1 MPATFGDVY
10 ERLCERWPDPRE
22 RGREFEPL
30 VARVLE
36 TDSLYRHRFRQ
47 VWRFAE
53 WPGARSGDIG
63 VDLVAQRFDGGLTA
77 IQVKCYDPGATLYE
91 SQLATFLANTNAD
104 FDERLVVSTTPRWSN
119 NLLALISN
127 QRPPVQRLDLFGLEA
142 TTVDWDRYL
151 EDEAAPLAER
161 PRKTPRPHQ
170 EAALDGV
177 RAGLEAND
185 RGKLVMACGT
195 GKTYTALLAAEEIA
209 GRGGRVL
216 FAAPS
221 ISLVAQAL
229 REWTADASMP
239 IRTFAVCSDARVG
252 RGDGDGARPYDLP
265 IPATTD
271 PARLAEAAAADRPD
285 ALTVVFSTYQSMGV
299 VRDAQAAGMPEFA
312 LAVCDEAHRTTGYA
326 LDGEERSAF
335 LLVHDAEAVRARKRL
350 YMTATPRIYA
360 PAARAK
366 AAEADAFVA
375 SMDDEYTYGPEL
387 HRLGF
392 AAAVE
397 RELLSDYKVAI
408 LVVDEAQIAREYQA
422 ELAGGEGLAVGD
434 VGRVVGCLNGLAKL
448 DPEEREFRD
457 DPRPMR
463 RAVAFSNTIKAS
475 QRFTELVEQLQD
487 DAGRERRGIHAEA
500 HHVDGKSG
508 VLERARQLAW
518 LGSETL
524 VMERQCH
531 VLSNARCL
539 TEGID
544 VPALDAVLFLQ
555 PRKSQID
562 VVQAVGRVMR
572 RAEGKTYGYVI
583 LPVVVPAGDD
593 PSAALD
599 RSAANAHVWEVL
611 QALRSHDERFDAWV
625 NKLDLNRHRR
635 DAPVAVIGV
644 APRGGGEDAED
655 GVAPTAARED
665 AAQYVLAG
673 LEERVEQWR
682 EAIFAKIVERC
693 GERRYWEQWSDSVA
707 GIARRHHER
716 IRALIA
722 QPTPA
727 GARFSEFVAALKHH
741 INDSVTHDDAAA
753 MLSQHLITA
762 PVFDA
767 LFGGSEFTARNPVSQ
782 AMQRMANDL
791 DDMGLEAETEELA
804 PFYDSVRRRAD
815 GIDNAEG
822 RQRVAVELYDRFF
835 RTAFPAMVERL
846 GIVYTPVE
854 IVDFIVRAVADL
866 LRSEFGASF
875 GDAGVHILDPF
886 TGTGTFVTRLLQ
898 SGLIPT
904 ADLPRKY
911 RSEIHANEILLLAYY
926 IAAVNIENAY
936 RDVLADAD
944 REEPYE
950 PFGGIVLTDTFQST
964 EPGEGRATAM
974 FPRNSERI
982 ERQLGLD
989 IRVILSNP
997 PWSTGQRSA
1006 NEDNQNLPY
1015 PTLDD
1020 AVSKKYVETSTAG
1033 SKYQAV
1039 YDSYVR
1045 GIRWAS
1051 NRVLDSDGGGIVA
1064 FVTNGGFIDS
1074 KAFDGFRKTLPRE
1087 FHAVHVYNL
1096 RGNSRLSGDSARREG
1111 GQVFSGRVGVAILLL
1126 VKRPGPIPESGAV
1139 ISYRDIGD
1147 YFTREQKLDI
1157 IAGSSLDDGKWGD
1170 IVPNAHGDW
1179 INQRS
1184 DRFIELRSLAAIRS
1198 QPSGAK
1204 APLFALASNGLRSG
1218 RDAWVFGSSD
1228 AALRKR
1234 VSQMVKFY
1242 NNQVEAVALG
1252 GEVDRDPS
1260 RFSWDLT
1267 IEPLLSRGEHLS
1279 VHEAGHRTAAYRPF
1293 FKQHLYFDRAL
1304 NSSVY
1309 QIPRIFPSPD
1319 TRNVMI
1325 TIESKLAA
1333 PGRDQGV
1340 LAVDTITT
1348 HKSVSGATGEAAYVF
1363 PRYVYDPPSDAQG
1376 ALLEGNEAGRRDNIT
1391 DEALT
1396 AYRRRY
1402 GEGVTKDDVF
1412 AYVYGVLHS
1421 PEYRERYATDLA
1433 KMLPRIPEV
1442 ATAPAFR
1449 AFAEAGQ
1456 RLLDLHI
1463 GYEQAA
1469 PHPLREEWAAG
1480 APAGDARW
1488 RVEKMRWAG
1497 TRAAPDRSAIAV
1509 SEWLTLS
1516 GIPEEAHGYVVGPRS
1531 ALEWLIDRYR
1541 VRVDKASGIANDP
1554 NDWGLERG
1562 EPSYIVDL
1570 VKRIVTVSV
1579 ETMRIVRALPP
1590 LDEA

>member
-10 ERLCERWPDPRE
+10 DRLCAQWPDPQE
-22 RGREFEPL
+22 RGRRFEPL
-30 VARVLE
+30 VAQVLE
-36 TDSLYRHRFRQ
+36 TTPLFARRFAK
-47 VWRFAE
+47 VWRWAE
-53 WPGARSGDIG
+53 WPARRSGDIG

-77 IQVKCYDPGATLYE
+77 IQVKCYDPGATLHE

-104 FDERLVVSTTPRWSN
+104 FDERLVVSTTPRWSR
-119 NLLALISN
+119 NLRALIER
-127 QRPPVQRLDLFGLEA
+127 QQPPVQRLDLFGPDA
-142 TTVDWDRYL
+142 TTIDWDRYL

-170 EAALDGV
+170 TAALAAV
-177 RAGLEAND
+177 RAGLEDGD

-195 GKTYTALLAAEEIA
+195 GKTYTALRAAEELA

-229 REWTADASMP
+229 REWTADASLP
-239 IRTFAVCSDARVG
+239 IRAFAVCSDPRVG
-252 RGDGDGARPYDLP
+252 RADEDGARTYDLP
-265 IPATTD
+265 IPAATD
-271 PARLAEAAAADRPD
+271 PARLAAAAAEDAPG

-299 VRDAQAAGMPEFA
+299 VRDAQDAGMPGFD

-326 LDGEERSAF
+326 LDGEERSSF
-335 LLVHDAEAVRARKRL
+335 LLVHDAAAIRARKRL

-375 SMDDEYTYGPEL
+375 SMDDEDTYGPEL

-392 AAAVE
+392 AEAVE

-434 VGRVVGCLNGLAKL
+434 VGRVIGCLNGLAKL

-463 RAVAFSNTIKAS
+463 SAVAFSNTIAAS
-475 QRFTELVEQLQD
+475 KRFTGLVGQLQD
-487 DAGRERRGIHAEA
+487 EAGRARRGIDAEA
-500 HHVDGKSG
+500 RHVDGKSG
-508 VLERARQLAW
+508 VLERARQLEW
-518 LGSETL
+518 LGAPDRSGAGTL

-572 RAEGKTYGYVI
+572 RAEGKRYGYVI

-599 RSAANAHVWEVL
+599 RSGAYAHVWEVL

-625 NKLDLNRHRR
+625 NKLDLNRSR
-635 DAPVAVIGV
+635 DGAPVAVIGV
-644 APRGGGEDAED
+644 GPRGGGGEDAED
-655 GVAPTAARED
+655 GAAPSAVREQ
-665 AAQYVLAG
+665 AAQYLIPG

-682 EAIFAKIVERC
+682 EAIYAKIVERC

-727 GARFSEFVAALKHH
+727 GQRFSEFVAALRRH

-753 MLSQHLITA
+753 MLSQHLVTA

-782 AMQRMANDL
+782 AMQRMADDL
-791 DDMGLEAETEELA
+791 DDMGLEAETVELA

-822 RQRVAVELYDRFF
+822 RQRVAIELYDRFF
-835 RTAFPAMVERL
+835 RAAFPAMVERL

-854 IVDFIVRAVADL
+854 IVDFIVRAVSDL

-875 GDAGVHILDPF
+875 GDEGVHVLDPF
-886 TGTGTFVTRLLQ
+886 TGTGTFVARLLQ
-898 SGLIPT
+898 SGLIPPD
-904 ADLPRKY
+904 DLSRKY
-911 RSEIHANEILLLAYY
+911 RGEIHANEILLLAYY

-936 RDVLADAD
+936 RDVLASAGRD
-944 REEPYE
+944 EPYE

-1006 NEDNQNLPY
+1006 NEDNQNLHY
-1015 PTLDD
+1015 PALDD

-1139 ISYRDIGD
+1139 IRYRDIGD
-1147 YFTREQKLDI
+1147 YFTRSQKLDI
-1157 IAGSSLDDGKWGD
+1157 IAGSTLDDGNWGE

-1184 DRFIELRSLAAIRS
+1184 DRFIELRPLAAIRS
-1198 QPSGAK
+1198 QPSGSK
-1204 APLFALASNGLRSG
+1204 VPLFALASNGLRSG
-1218 RDAWVFGSSD
+1218 RDAPNRRILS
-1228 AALRKR
+1228 L
-1234 VSQMVKFY
+1234 
-1242 NNQVEAVALG
+1242 VE
-1252 GEVDRDPS
+1252 
-1260 RFSWDLT
+1260 W
-1267 IEPLLSRGEHLS
+1267 I
-1279 VHEAGHRTAAYRPF
+1279 
-1293 FKQHLYFDRAL
+1293 RA
-1304 NSSVY
+1304 
-1309 QIPRIFPSPD
+1309 
-1319 TRNVMI
+1319 M
-1325 TIESKLAA
+1325 
-1333 PGRDQGV
+1333 
-1340 LAVDTITT
+1340 
-1348 HKSVSGATGEAAYVF
+1348 
-1363 PRYVYDPPSDAQG
+1363 
-1376 ALLEGNEAGRRDNIT
+1376 
-1391 DEALT
+1391 
-1396 AYRRRY
+1396 
-1402 GEGVTKDDVF
+1402 
-1412 AYVYGVLHS
+1412 
-1421 PEYRERYATDLA
+1421 
-1433 KMLPRIPEV
+1433 
-1442 ATAPAFR
+1442 
-1449 AFAEAGQ
+1449 
-1456 RLLDLHI
+1456 
-1463 GYEQAA
+1463 
-1469 PHPLREEWAAG
+1469 EE
-1480 APAGDARW
+1480 
-1488 RVEKMRWAG
+1488 
-1497 TRAAPDRSAIAV
+1497 
-1509 SEWLTLS
+1509 
-1516 GIPEEAHGYVVGPRS
+1516 
-1531 ALEWLIDRYR
+1531 
-1541 VRVDKASGIANDP
+1541 
-1554 NDWGLERG
+1554 
-1562 EPSYIVDL
+1562 
-1570 VKRIVTVSV
+1570 
-1579 ETMRIVRALPP
+1579 
-1590 LDEA
+1590 